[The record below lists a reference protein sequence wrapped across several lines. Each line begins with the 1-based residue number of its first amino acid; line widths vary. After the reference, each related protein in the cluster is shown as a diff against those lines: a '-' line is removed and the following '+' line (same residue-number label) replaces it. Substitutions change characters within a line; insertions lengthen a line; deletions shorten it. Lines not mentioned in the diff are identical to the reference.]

1 MKLTRKSFLKTSAL
15 ITGGTLLSGNKL
27 LASLMQED
35 KKLQIIRDNYGVYTE
50 NGGSIGWYI
59 DDDALIVVDTQFP
72 DSAKNFLDLVRKKT
86 DRKIDIVFNT
96 HHHGDH
102 TSGNV
107 FFKEHTEKIVAQEN
121 CPVLQRRRNAEPG
134 EEDKLVY
141 ADTTF
146 GSTFEADI
154 GGETITAFHLVPAH
168 TGADSVIHFQK
179 ANIVHMGD
187 LVFHNVFPYVNLEDE
202 AHFSGWIDYIEE
214 AHEKF
219 DDDTIFIFGH
229 GRSNELD
236 KVTGKKK
243 DLLVMRDYLTALL
256 EFTQKEIDKGMSEDE
271 AAAAESIPGVS
282 DRKQLWEGAMA
293 MNIREAYKEL
303 KKG

>member
-1 MKLTRKSFLKTSAL
+1 MKLTRKSFLRTSA
-15 ITGGTLLSGNKL
+15 IVTGGALLSGNKL

-35 KKLQIIRDNYGVYTE
+35 NKLQIIRGNYGVYTE
-50 NGGSIGWYI
+50 KGGSIGWYI

-72 DSAKNFLDLVRKKT
+72 DSAKNFLDLLRKKT

-107 FFKEHTEKIVAQEN
+107 FLREHTEKIVAQEN
-121 CPVLQRRRNAEPG
+121 CPVLQRKRNAKPG

-146 GSTFEADI
+146 GSAYEADL
-154 GGETITAFHLVPAH
+154 GGETIIAFHLVPAH

-187 LVFHNVFPYVNLEDE
+187 LVFHNVFPYINLEDE
-202 AHFSGWIDYIEE
+202 AHLSGWIDYLNK
-214 AHEKF
+214 AHDKF
-219 DDDTIFIFGH
+219 DNDTIFIFGH
-229 GRSNELD
+229 GQSNELD
-236 KVTGKKK
+236 KVTGSKK
-243 DLLVMRDYLTALL
+243 DLLVMRDYLTTLL
-256 EFTQKEIDKGMSEDE
+256 EFTQKEIDKGKSEDE
-271 AAAAESIPGVS
+271 AASAKSIPGVTNRTERW
-282 DRKQLWEGAMA
+282 DGAIA

-303 KKG
+303 MKK